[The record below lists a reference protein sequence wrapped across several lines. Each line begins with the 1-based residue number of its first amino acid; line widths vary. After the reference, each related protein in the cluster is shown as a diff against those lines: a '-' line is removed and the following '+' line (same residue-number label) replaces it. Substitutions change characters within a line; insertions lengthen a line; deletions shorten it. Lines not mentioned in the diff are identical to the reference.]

1 MNAARLAVA
10 IVLVTGTLVQARQAP
25 NLVTEVRAAVA
36 KQDFAE
42 GERLIEAH
50 RASAGVTPIAM
61 EALSWLGRGALSAGQ
76 IDEADAYAQ
85 RSYDLVLAALKTKAV
100 DDDPRLATA
109 LGASIEVMAQAGAKR
124 GARSEAVAFLRQEL
138 DRWGATSIR
147 TRIQKNLNLL
157 SLEGT
162 AAPALD
168 LAEHVG
174 PSPPALAAL
183 KGKVVLL
190 FFWAHWCGDC
200 KAQAPVLARL
210 LERYRDAGLTII
222 APTQRYGY
230 VAGGRKSTP
239 GDEKAYIDQVRQA
252 AYGQLPDMPVPIAP
266 ANLDRYGVSTT
277 PTLVIID
284 RQGVVRLYNPGR
296 MTEEAL
302 DPIVRRA
309 LGTAP
314 REPEA
319 GMMTRPVRLT
329 RDVR

>member
-10 IVLVTGTLVQARQAP
+10 IVLVTGTLGQARQAP
-25 NLVTEVRAAVA
+25 NLVTEVRAAIA

-61 EALSWLGRGALSAGQ
+61 EALSWLGRGALAAGQ
-76 IDEADAYAQ
+76 IDKADAYAQ
-85 RSYDLVLAALKTKAV
+85 RSYGLILEALKTKAV

-174 PSPPALAAL
+174 PNPPALAAL

-230 VAGGRKSTP
+230 VAGGRKATP
-239 GDEKAYIDQVRQA
+239 ERGEGLHRPGQTGGLRPA
-252 AYGQLPDMPVPIAP
+252 AGHAGPDRAGQPRPLRREHDADARHRRP
-266 ANLDRYGVSTT
+266 ARRGAALQSWPHDRRG
-277 PTLVIID
+277 
-284 RQGVVRLYNPGR
+284 
-296 MTEEAL
+296 A
-302 DPIVRRA
+302 
-309 LGTAP
+309 
-314 REPEA
+314 
-319 GMMTRPVRLT
+319 
-329 RDVR
+329 